1 MSEVTL
7 PLYMV
12 QIWTLESSS
21 TKTTRS
27 ENTSS
32 LLTELRAR
40 DMLSAIDCI
49 KSNIIVTSLS
59 VVRWILRLIYY
70 A

>member
-12 QIWTLESSS
+12 QIWTLESPS

-40 DMLSAIDCI
+40 DMLSVIDCI
-49 KSNIIVTSLS
+49 KSNIIATSLS
-59 VVRWILRLIYY
+59 VVWWILRLIYY